1 MFIHEAVRK
10 AIQTGGVIY
19 RESVRRPESDF
30 YALIKPTNSYETCQI
45 IICKY
50 GKKERSARTWS
61 PTADDLAADDWSCA
75 REGLTEK
82 VCKPEKNLDSNN
94 QNSYIEKEIRYQT
107 ALLQRLKHE
116 VYDLRSIIEQKN
128 EEQCSPLRKKFFIFK
143 CKR

>member
-50 GKKERSARTWS
+50 GKKGEKCQ
-61 PTADDLAADDWSCA
+61 DL
-75 REGLTEK
+75 EPNGG
-82 VCKPEKNLDSNN
+82 
-94 QNSYIEKEIRYQT
+94 
-107 ALLQRLKHE
+107 
-116 VYDLRSIIEQKN
+116 
-128 EEQCSPLRKKFFIFK
+128 
-143 CKR
+143 